1 MHVETDTMAAVANG
15 DKNTLSDMYEELAPT
30 IYGLAL
36 RVTESKKKA
45 VTVVE
50 ETFKRFRRMAHK
62 MEEIPGGYFL
72 WTVNEAK
79 NVALNHESRSDQFD
93 FFAYQRSNYAGHN
106 LFDVLSKIDRKHQQV
121 LELSFFR
128 KLSEEQI
135 EEEMN
140 IPVGTV
146 ATRLRLAIK
155 AMRKVVG

>member
-1 MHVETDTMAAVANG
+1 MHVETDTITTVLKG
-15 DKNTLSDMYEELAPT
+15 EENTLSSMYEELAPT

-45 VTVVE
+45 TLVVA
-50 ETFKRFRRMAHK
+50 ETFKRLQRLVDK
-62 MEEIPGGYFL
+62 MEHENGGFFL
-72 WTVNEAK
+72 SAI
-79 NVALNHESRSDQFD
+79 NVAKTVALEHESRSDQFD
-93 FFAYQRSNYAGHN
+93 FFAFQKSNFAGHS

-128 KLSEEQI
+128 NLTEEEI

-155 AMRKVVG
+155 AMRQVVG